1 MPGKVF
7 DVLNEI
13 VVDRGSNPYLSKIEC
28 YEHDRLIT
36 KVSTQMSFFP
46 FLDTKLLNL
55 KFYLCLTKMLLQVQG
70 DGVIVATPTGS
81 TAYSTAAGG
90 SMVS

>member
-36 KVSTQMSFFP
+36 KVSTQMSVFFLFFFFTYP
-46 FLDTKLLNL
+46 RYKTAKSDK
-55 KFYLCLTKMLLQVQG
+55 QVRILRN
-70 DGVIVATPTGS
+70 IVR
-81 TAYSTAAGG
+81 
-90 SMVS
+90 V